1 MGAGTQ
7 LSVACQGVE
16 AFSSL
21 WVCFLFKP
29 KGGSLC
35 LVICKWQML
44 KVSEGQPAVLNKL
57 KSQKQIAKANGHS
70 VEGAI
75 SPVVTW
81 PLADL
86 ISLA

>member
-1 MGAGTQ
+1 M
-7 LSVACQGVE
+7 
-16 AFSSL
+16 
-21 WVCFLFKP
+21 
-29 KGGSLC
+29 
-35 LVICKWQML
+35 ICKRQML
-44 KVSEGQPAVLNKL
+44 EVSEGQPAVLNKL
-57 KSQKQIAKANGHS
+57 KSQKHIAKANGHS